1 MVPEYLDRYND
12 HVARIVPPER
22 LFWMEM
28 SEGWEPLCKMLG
40 KPIPEKPFPS
50 ANDSEAADELIDVKI
65 KAACMAW
72 TGILGVA
79 GLATVVGAH
88 LWKFTRR

>member
-1 MVPEYLDRYND
+1 MLGYLERYND

-28 SEGWEPLCKMLG
+28 SEGWAPLCKMLD

-50 ANDSEAADELIDVKI
+50 ANDSEAADELIDYKI

-72 TGILGVA
+72 TGILGVIGFATMA
-79 GLATVVGAH
+79 GVH
-88 LWKFTRR
+88 MWKLSRR